1 MHFLKNTTS
10 ERKSF
15 AYNLLSKLNTI
26 EERVSEL
33 EGK

>member
-15 AYNLLSKLNTI
+15 AHNLLSKLNTT